1 MKKKVIHVSVVICC
15 AAVASATGAVTVT
28 PTGRYMAVPVENGAP
43 KVMLEV
49 FDGGRRVA
57 YDQIEWA
64 RGVTNWTGSLDLGA
78 AKGRPLEFRF
88 SGKDAPNLSA
98 ADLAFSDTRY
108 PAPKGQYG
116 EPWRPQF
123 HFTPPLGWNNDPNGL
138 SCRNGEWHMFYQHKT
153 RGRCSPAAP

>member
-1 MKKKVIHVSVVICC
+1 MKPIVFLDRKGLSRMKKKVIHVSVVICC
-15 AAVASATGAVTVT
+15 AAVAAATGAVTVT

-88 SGKDAPNLSA
+88 LLNI
-98 ADLAFSDTRY
+98 
-108 PAPKGQYG
+108 
-116 EPWRPQF
+116 
-123 HFTPPLGWNNDPNGL
+123 
-138 SCRNGEWHMFYQHKT
+138 
-153 RGRCSPAAP
+153 